1 MTDDRRRE
9 TDVETRSGGALKG
22 RAKTVAVTVS
32 DPTPPTYRRAEFTV
46 ATPERPTERPGH

>member
-9 TDVETRSGGALKG
+9 TDVETRSGGTLKG
-22 RAKTVAVTVS
+22 RAKTVAVSVP

-46 ATPERPTERPGH
+46 APQARPARPGH